1 MQVRHLP
8 VLVKLR
14 QCTAC
19 LDPTYGV
26 TSFSFPLSNAGVRVG
41 VCTPAEELEP
51 FVDFGVDGNCVHSI
65 ALTCFLN
72 EFLGG
77 GLTICITGVLLQG
90 CRPPDRSQTSYSE
103 ASCAKITLLN
113 TTKSRGDVIH
123 LCDLVE
129 VQGFAIAWGQ
139 RVGQS

>member
-1 MQVRHLP
+1 MFPWSYPGHMQVRHLP

-14 QCTAC
+14 QHTAC
-19 LDPTYGV
+19 LDPAYGV

-51 FVDFGVDGNCVHSI
+51 FIDFGVDGNCVHSI

-77 GLTICITGVLLQG
+77 GGGGVDHLYYRGAITGVQAPRPVADQLQ
-90 CRPPDRSQTSYSE
+90 
-103 ASCAKITLLN
+103 
-113 TTKSRGDVIH
+113 
-123 LCDLVE
+123 
-129 VQGFAIAWGQ
+129 
-139 RVGQS
+139 